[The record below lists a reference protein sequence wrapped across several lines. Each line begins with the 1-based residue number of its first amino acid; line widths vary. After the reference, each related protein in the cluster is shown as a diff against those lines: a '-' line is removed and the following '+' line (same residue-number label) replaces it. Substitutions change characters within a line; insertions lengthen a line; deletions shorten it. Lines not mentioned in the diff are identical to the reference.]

1 MAEPTCI
8 WTEAGKPIATC
19 DGTKAFRRTSA
30 LAEQI
35 LFFNALEIELH
46 YYPVQF
52 YECSMR
58 IGLQSGFGLGRDGAS
73 RLEE

>member
-1 MAEPTCI
+1 M
-8 WTEAGKPIATC
+8 
-19 DGTKAFRRTSA
+19 KACRCTTA

-35 LFFNALEIELH
+35 LSFNALPIELH
-46 YYPVQF
+46 DYPVQF

-58 IGLQSGFGLGRDGAS
+58 ISLRCDLGLGRDRAS